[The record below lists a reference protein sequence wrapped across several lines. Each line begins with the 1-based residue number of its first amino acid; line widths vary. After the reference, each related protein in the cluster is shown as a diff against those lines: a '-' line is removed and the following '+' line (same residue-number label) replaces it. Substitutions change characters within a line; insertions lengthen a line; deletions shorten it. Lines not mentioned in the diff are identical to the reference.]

1 MNRIIVGNTTATP
14 TPHTDW
20 NQTDE
25 NKAGFLKNKPPVAIG
40 DGVGTIIEGNIVG
53 DSTYPTN
60 VAKHKYT
67 HAEGA
72 GTVAGMASSG
82 MGSHA
87 EGIRTQAIGSSCH
100 SEGRDT
106 IAYGAYSHAQGDG
119 TCAYGSYTHSAGLNT
134 IAYGYGSKTDGV
146 HTVAVGRVQSVS
158 GAYNALDNVAK
169 NYIEYVHSANR
180 IYYVGDVVLYKNQL
194 YKCILSYA
202 TVHDYEYEYSKGDL
216 IYVTRDDKDKHIVDL
231 YVAQKDLSPEEYYEF
246 SDTQCIRPAT
256 IDDIPLP
263 TNKKYF
269 QSLHNVQTT
278 YLNIIGNGTEDSNRS
293 NAYTLDWVG
302 NGKYAGSVSS
312 TGADYAEYFEWTDG
326 NVDNEDRAGYFV
338 ALDGNKIV
346 KATSNSDVIGV
357 VSTCSA
363 MIGDVYEWE
372 WHSKYLRDAFGRII
386 YEDVEVEYKN
396 IDFDENGEETEVTTV
411 SIERHPKLNPEYR
424 PNELYIPRSERP
436 EWDTVGFLGKLIV
449 IDDGTCVVGGK
460 CSCNNDGTATAGNDY
475 RVLKRI
481 DDSHIQILAS
491 FL

>member
-1 MNRIIVGNTTATP
+1 MSRIIVGNTTATP
-14 TPHTDW
+14 TPRTDW

-25 NKAGFLKNKPPVAIG
+25 NKADFLKNKPPVAIG

-53 DSTYPTN
+53 DSTYPAN
-60 VAKHKYT
+60 IAKHKYT

-87 EGIRTQAIGSSCH
+87 EGIRTQAVGSSCH

-119 TCAYGSYTHSAGLNT
+119 TCAYGSYSHSAGLNT

-146 HTVAVGRVQSVS
+146 NTTAVGRAQTVS
-158 GAYNALDNVAK
+158 GVYNKIDPFAQNYTKYIHSLD
-169 NYIEYVHSANR
+169 H
-180 IYYVGDVVLYKNQL
+180 IYMKGDAVLYNNQL
-194 YKCILSYA
+194 YMCLGIG
-202 TVHDYEYEYSKGDL
+202 TPFDYDSSYSKGAMLYFDEDPTT
-216 IYVTRDDKDKHIVDL
+216 IYVVTKNIQ
-231 YVAQKDLSPEEYYEF
+231 AESMYEADIF
-246 SDTQCIRPAT
+246 SYTRPAT
-256 IDDIPLP
+256 IDDVPLP
-263 TNKKYF
+263 TDTKYF
-269 QSLHNVQTT
+269 QSLHNVQTK
-278 YLNIIGNGTEDSNRS
+278 YLNIVGNGTGKSNLS
-293 NAYTLDWVG
+293 NAYTLDWAG

-312 TGADYAEYFEWTDG
+312 TGADYAEYFEWADG

-338 ALDGNKIV
+338 TLDGNKIV
-346 KATSNSDVIGV
+346 KATSDSDVIGV

-424 PNELYIPRSERP
+424 QDELYIPRSERP

-449 IDDGTCVVGGK
+449 IDDGTCIVGGK
-460 CSCNNDGTATAGNDY
+460 CSCNDDGTATAGDDY

-481 DDSHIQILAS
+481 DGSHIQILAS